1 MKEAMRL
8 NAKSKPLGR
17 HLFEQRFLLLLSVPF
32 IIWLLIFCYIP
43 LIGWLM
49 AFQDYRPQLGWF
61 GSPWVGLKHF
71 IDLFRAP
78 LFYRSLQNT
87 LAMSFLML
95 VFGTVTAISFA
106 VLLNELHHLTFKR
119 FTQTISYLPHFVSW
133 VVVSAII
140 TQMLAISGPV
150 NELLLS
156 LGILKEP
163 SNVLIKPEYFWYIV
177 TFADIWKEMGWNAI
191 IYLAAMA
198 GIDAQIYEAA
208 EIDGVNRF
216 QKIWHVTLPGIKSTI
231 AILLI
236 LSIGNI
242 INTGFERQF
251 LLSNAVTAPKAL
263 VLDYYALNYGIGM
276 FRYSFGTAIGVF
288 KSLVSIILLVS
299 ANWIAKKTGMGK
311 IY

>member
-1 MKEAMRL
+1 MK
-8 NAKSKPLGR
+8 LGLR
-17 HLFEQRFLLLLSVPF
+17 SMTFSRKLFEQRYLLLLSVPF
-32 IIWLLIFCYIP
+32 IIWLIVFCYVP

-49 AFQDYRPQLGWF
+49 AFQDYKPQFGWF
-61 GSPWVGLKHF
+61 KSPWVGLKHF
-71 IDLFRAP
+71 KDLFKAQ

-95 VFGTVTAISFA
+95 VFGTVTAITFA
-106 VLLNELHHLTFKR
+106 VLLNELRYLPLKR
-119 FTQTISYLPHFVSW
+119 FTQTVSYLPHFVSW

-140 TQMLAISGPV
+140 TQMLAITGPV

-156 LGILKEP
+156 MGVIKEP
-163 SNVLIKPEYFWYIV
+163 TNIMIKPEYFWFIV

-198 GIDAQIYEAA
+198 GIDAQVYEAA

-216 QKIWHVTLPGIKSTI
+216 QKIWNVTLPGIQGTI

-236 LSIGNI
+236 LSVGNI

-251 LLSNAVTAPKAL
+251 LLSNAITAPKAL
-263 VLDYYALNYGIGM
+263 VLDYYALNYGIQM

-288 KSLVSIILLVS
+288 KSIVSIILLLS
-299 ANWIAKKTGMGK
+299 ANWIAKKSGVGK
-311 IY
+311 VF

>member
-1 MKEAMRL
+1 MKPNL
-8 NAKSKPLGR
+8 KSKVFVRQFL
-17 HLFEQRFLLLLSVPF
+17 EQRYLLLLSVPF
-32 IIWLLIFCYIP
+32 IIWLFIFCYIP

-49 AFQDYRPQLGWF
+49 AFQDYKPQLGWF
-61 GSPWVGLKHF
+61 NSPWAGLKHF
-71 IDLFRAP
+71 IDLFKAP

-87 LAMSFLML
+87 LAMSLLML
-95 VFGTVTAISFA
+95 VFGTVTAITFA
-106 VLLNELHHLTFKR
+106 VLLNELRYLPFKR
-119 FTQTISYLPHFVSW
+119 FTQTVSYLPHFVSW

-150 NELLLS
+150 NEMLIS
-156 LGILKEP
+156 IGIIKEP
-163 SNVLIKPEYFWYIV
+163 TNVMIKPEYFWFIV

-198 GIDAQIYEAA
+198 GIDSQIYEAA
-208 EIDGVNRF
+208 EIDGVSRF
-216 QKIWHVTLPGIKSTI
+216 QKIWYVTLPGIQGTI

-251 LLSNAVTAPKAL
+251 LLSNAVTSPKAL

-288 KSLVSIILLVS
+288 KSVVSIVLLLS
-299 ANWIAKKTGMGK
+299 ANWIARKSGVGK
-311 IY
+311 IF

>member
-1 MKEAMRL
+1 MTFSRK
-8 NAKSKPLGR
+8 
-17 HLFEQRFLLLLSVPF
+17 LFEQRYLLLLSVPF
-32 IIWLLIFCYIP
+32 IIWLIVFCYVP

-49 AFQDYRPQLGWF
+49 AFQDYKPQFGWF
-61 GSPWVGLKHF
+61 KSPWVGLKHF
-71 IDLFRAP
+71 KDLFKAQ

-95 VFGTVTAISFA
+95 VFGTVTAITFA
-106 VLLNELHHLTFKR
+106 VLLNELRYLPLKR
-119 FTQTISYLPHFVSW
+119 FTQTVSYLPHFVSW

-140 TQMLAISGPV
+140 TQMLAITGPV

-156 LGILKEP
+156 MGVIKEP
-163 SNVLIKPEYFWYIV
+163 TNIMIKPEYFWFIV

-198 GIDAQIYEAA
+198 GIDAQVYEAA

-216 QKIWHVTLPGIKSTI
+216 QKIWNVTLPGIQGTI

-236 LSIGNI
+236 LSVGNI

-251 LLSNAVTAPKAL
+251 LLSNAITAPKAL
-263 VLDYYALNYGIGM
+263 VLDYYALNYGIQM

-288 KSLVSIILLVS
+288 KSIVSIILLLS
-299 ANWIAKKTGMGK
+299 ANWIAKKSGVGK
-311 IY
+311 VF